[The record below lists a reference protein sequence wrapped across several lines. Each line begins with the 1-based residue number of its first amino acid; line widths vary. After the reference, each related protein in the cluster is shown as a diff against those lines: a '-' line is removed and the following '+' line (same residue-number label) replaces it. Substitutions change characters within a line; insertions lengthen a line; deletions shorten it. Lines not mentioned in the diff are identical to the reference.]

1 MFTDDESTNSD
12 PNLIRKVINLR
23 ISNFF
28 VQGEKYLWYVEQN
41 LLKDQK
47 QQATAMTKHT
57 STFLNQI

>member
-1 MFTDDESTNSD
+1 MDDDESTNSA

-28 VQGEKYLWYVEQN
+28 VQGEKYLWYVKQN